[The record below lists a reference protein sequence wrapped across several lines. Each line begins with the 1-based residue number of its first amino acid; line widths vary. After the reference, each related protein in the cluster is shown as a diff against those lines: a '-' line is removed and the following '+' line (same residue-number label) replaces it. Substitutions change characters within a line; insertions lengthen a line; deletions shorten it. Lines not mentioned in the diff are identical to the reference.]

1 MPEDKSKPTVYG
13 QTDKT
18 RSKTMTEALQPF
30 LDKKLALENLDY
42 SKRHAKG
49 LLSAAERIEL
59 LFDTG
64 TFTELAPL
72 ARESDL
78 AAATKPGETPRDGI
92 VVGYGKVNG
101 RMVGAAAYDI
111 QYRAG
116 SMGKTCEWKFTR
128 LKRLILEQ
136 GFPLVILS
144 EGTGARLEEE
154 VSSQGAYDNPQF
166 TNLVALSGYVPIVVA
181 VMGVCVGGH
190 ANITAIGD
198 FVPMTEGSSMMLAG
212 PPLLRTKM
220 GIETTLEELGGARKH
235 VEQSGMADLLVA
247 DDKQC
252 IDKIKEFL
260 SYLPDNCQQTPPL
273 KKTRD
278 NPNRRCDN
286 LMDVVPSDLRF
297 AYDIKKVITSII
309 DDGQHFEMQPAFAQN
324 VVTTLARM
332 DGRVVGII
340 ANQPAHMSGTLDV
353 RACRKICRFINFC
366 DCFGIALIFL
376 QDVPGYYPG
385 PQSELEG
392 IIRWSTRL
400 LYEIGHTTVPRFT
413 VMLRKAFG
421 LAHYGMN
428 SLGMEPDMIVA
439 WPLAS
444 FSAISPDDAVQI
456 MFGKQLAAAED
467 GAERKRELIAEFEQK
482 TTILPAAEAAV
493 VDDVIDPRDTRK
505 VLIKA
510 LEMAKHRRQ
519 GHTFKRRGI
528 TPI

>member
-1 MPEDKSKPTVYG
+1 MA
-13 QTDKT
+13 
-18 RSKTMTEALQPF
+18 EALQPF
-30 LDKKLALENLDY
+30 LDKKQALENLDY
-42 SKRHAKG
+42 SQRHAKG
-49 LLSAAERIEL
+49 MLSAAERIEL
-59 LFDTG
+59 LFDKG
-64 TFTELAPL
+64 TFTEIAPL

-78 AAATKPGETPRDGI
+78 AARTKPGETPRDSI
-92 VVGYGKVNG
+92 VVGYGKIDG
-101 RMVGAAAYDI
+101 RTVGAAAYDI

-116 SMGKTCEWKFTR
+116 SMGKVCEWKFTR

-136 GFPLVILS
+136 GFPLVILT

-181 VMGVCVGGH
+181 VMGVCIGGH
-190 ANITAIGD
+190 ANLTAVGD
-198 FVPMTEGSSMMLAG
+198 FVPMTKNASMMLAG

-220 GIETTLEELGGARKH
+220 GIETTLEELGSARKH
-235 VEQSGMADLLVA
+235 VEQSGMGDLLV
-247 DDKQC
+247 DDDAEC
-252 IDKIKEFL
+252 IAKIREFL
-260 SYLPDNCQQTPPL
+260 AYLPDNCHREPPHL
-273 KKTRD
+273 KTRD
-278 NPNRRCDN
+278 SATRRCDK
-286 LMDVVPSDLRF
+286 LLDIVPSDLRF
-297 AYDIKKVITSII
+297 AYDIKKVITVLV
-309 DDGQHFEMQPAFAQN
+309 DDGKQFEMQPAFAPN
-324 VVTTLARM
+324 VVTTMARL

-353 RACRKICRFINFC
+353 KACQKISRFINFC
-366 DCFGIALIFL
+366 DCFGIALIYL

-385 PQSELEG
+385 PQSELDG

-400 LYEIGHTTVPRFT
+400 LYEIGHTTVPRMT

-428 SLGMEPDMIVA
+428 SLGMEPDLLVA

-456 MFGKQLAAAED
+456 MFGKELAAAED
-467 GAERKRELIAEFEQK
+467 GEQRKRELIAEFEAK
-482 TTILPAAEAAV
+482 TTILPAAEAAL
-493 VDDVIDPRDTRK
+493 VDDVIDPCDTRK
-505 VLIKA
+505 VLINA
-510 LEMAKHRRQ
+510 LHMAQNRRP

>member
-1 MPEDKSKPTVYG
+1 MPEDDKRPTVYD
-13 QTDKT
+13 QQNKT
-18 RSKTMTEALQPF
+18 RHLSMAEALQPF
-30 LDKKLALENLDY
+30 LDKKLALQNLDY

-49 LLSAAERIEL
+49 LLSAAERIDL
-59 LFDTG
+59 LFDKG
-64 TFTELAPL
+64 TFTEIAPL
-72 ARESDL
+72 ARESGL
-78 AAATKPGETPRDGI
+78 AAATKPGATPRDGI

-111 QYRAG
+111 QFRAG

-166 TNLVALSGYVPIVVA
+166 SNLVALSGYVPIVVA
-181 VMGVCVGGH
+181 VMGICVGGH
-190 ANITAIGD
+190 ANLTAIGD
-198 FVPMTEGSSMMLAG
+198 FVPMTENSCMMLAG

-235 VEQSGMADLLVA
+235 VEQSGMGDLLVR
-247 DDKQC
+247 DDKEC
-252 IDKIKEFL
+252 LAKIKEFL
-260 SYLPDNCQQTPPL
+260 SYLPDNCNEAPPL
-273 KKTRD
+273 KNTRD
-278 NPNRRCDN
+278 NPERRCDD
-286 LMDVVPSDLRF
+286 LMDMVPSDLRF
-297 AYDIKKVITSII
+297 AYDIKKVVSSIV
-309 DDGQHFEMQPAFAQN
+309 DDGEYFEMQPAFAQN
-324 VVTTLARM
+324 IVTTLARM
-332 DGRVVGII
+332 NGRTVGII
-340 ANQPAHMSGTLDV
+340 ANQPAHMSGTLDFK
-353 RACRKICRFINFC
+353 ACQKISRFINFC
-366 DCFGIALIFL
+366 DCYGIALIFL
-376 QDVPGYYPG
+376 QDIPGFYPG
-385 PQSELEG
+385 PQSEMDG

-400 LYEIGHTTVPRFT
+400 LYEIGHTTVPRLT

-428 SLGMEPDMIVA
+428 SLGMEPDLLVA

-456 MFGKQLAAAED
+456 LFGKQLAKIED
-467 GAERKRELIAEFEQK
+467 GGQRKRELIAEFEAK
-482 TTILPAAEAAV
+482 TDILPAAEAAF
-493 VDDVIDPRDTRK
+493 VDDIIDPRDTRK

-510 LEMAKHRRQ
+510 LEMAKNRRQ